1 MGLSWK
7 TRLAMT
13 GLVLYNEANDG
24 GGNTMLAYHHLT
36 AALAAVSSYSHFS
49 F

>member
-7 TRLAMT
+7 TRLAK
-13 GLVLYNEANDG
+13 GRRLLYNEANDG

-36 AALAAVSSYSHFS
+36 ADRAAVSSYSHF
-49 F
+49 FF